1 MHASSCLSRSSF
13 AGFTIARTPAFVS
26 PRFYR
31 RDMRLPR
38 TMATLAV
45 DALGKCVAEPRAAA
59 VIFDGRTLG
68 SRCDTTCTPHR

>member
-26 PRFYR
+26 PALYR
-31 RDMRLPR
+31 LDMRLPR

-45 DALGKCVAEPRAAA
+45 DALGKCVAEPRAASRHLRRA
-59 VIFDGRTLG
+59 HVG